1 MYDLQLHKTQQE
13 NEKKQV
19 CTCQKQPNI
28 FLGQENTPQGKG
40 EEEDDNYTSR
50 ENMVQMK
57 IVKLVWKPY
66 LKTNSPCLG
75 TRSEGCTELSSSWLC
90 PGFMTN

>member
-1 MYDLQLHKTQQE
+1 MYDLQSHKTQQE

-28 FLGQENTPQGKG
+28 FLGQENIPWGKG

-50 ENMVQMK
+50 ENMV
-57 IVKLVWKPY
+57 
-66 LKTNSPCLG
+66 
-75 TRSEGCTELSSSWLC
+75 
-90 PGFMTN
+90 